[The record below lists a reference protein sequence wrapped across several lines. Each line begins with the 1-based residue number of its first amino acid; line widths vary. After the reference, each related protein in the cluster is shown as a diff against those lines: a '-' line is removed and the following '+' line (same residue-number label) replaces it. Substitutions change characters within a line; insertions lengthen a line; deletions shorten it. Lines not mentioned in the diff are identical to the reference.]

1 MNLLKP
7 QQDSEPEEA
16 LETAM
21 AMVASALSD
30 SSRVS
35 IPVSY
40 THLTL
45 PTIA

>member
-21 AMVASALSD
+21 AMVASALS
-30 SSRVS
+30 
-35 IPVSY
+35 
-40 THLTL
+40 LTRQGSVFS
-45 PTIA
+45 AR

>member
-21 AMVASALSD
+21 AMVASAS
-30 SSRVS
+30 
-35 IPVSY
+35 
-40 THLTL
+40 LTGQGSVFS
-45 PTIA
+45 AR

>member
-21 AMVASALSD
+21 AWWPPPSLTRQGSVFSA
-30 SSRVS
+30 R
-35 IPVSY
+35 
-40 THLTL
+40 
-45 PTIA
+45 

>member
-21 AMVASALSD
+21 AMVA
-30 SSRVS
+30 
-35 IPVSY
+35 
-40 THLTL
+40 
-45 PTIA
+45 

>member
-1 MNLLKP
+1 MNLLKT

-30 SSRVS
+30 PSRVS
-35 IPVSY
+35 ILCALMDLSLI
-40 THLTL
+40 H
-45 PTIA
+45 I